1 MLYTC
6 TVNNIDVSS
15 NVLWVREL
23 VWWCCAS
30 EPVHWHEKKKQ
41 WVIFS
46 FSPQY
51 DCIWLISWHYAL
63 GWKGPLCAITNNQC
77 FHIYTHLNFENIF
90 IIISDHCYYE
100 NKLWKCVSYVVYF
113 FLSQGIC
120 HIKIESEGSIWFVNL
135 Y

>member
-30 EPVHWHEKKKQ
+30 EPVHWHEKKNNESFFHFLRNMIVFDWFLDTTPWDERAHYVLLQTISAFTFTLIWTLK
-41 WVIFS
+41 IFS
-46 FSPQY
+46 SLS
-51 DCIWLISWHYAL
+51 LIIVIMKINYESMSHML
-63 GWKGPLCAITNNQC
+63 
-77 FHIYTHLNFENIF
+77 F
-90 IIISDHCYYE
+90 I
-100 NKLWKCVSYVVYF
+100 F